1 MSENVISKINQQR
14 YDHIFKIVFGDKK
27 ELLSLYNALSDKDY
41 DNPDDLIINTLEDA
55 VYIGMK
61 NDVSFIINNYL
72 NLYEHQASLCGNL
85 PLRGLFYF
93 SDLYK
98 SLYYEQA
105 IYRKNQIKIL
115 TPIFVVF
122 YNGVEDVPDNFDVK
136 LSGSFINPTDSP
148 DVEVIA
154 HIKNI
159 NYGHN
164 SNLYHKCSKLKEYS
178 IFVNM
183 VHETLNKDNKEKHAD
198 LLAEIIDSCIHNN
211 ILTDILMRE
220 RGRIMEC
227 FLSHFDADEYIDFV
241 KREGYD
247 EGALNKIISFFLK
260 NYISKSIAIEE
271 SKLTEAEFDE
281 AVRNYVS

>member
-1 MSENVISKINQQR
+1 
-14 YDHIFKIVFGDKK
+14 
-27 ELLSLYNALSDKDY
+27 
-41 DNPDDLIINTLEDA
+41 
-55 VYIGMK
+55 
-61 NDVSFIINNYL
+61 
-72 NLYEHQASLCGNL
+72 
-85 PLRGLFYF
+85 
-93 SDLYK
+93 
-98 SLYYEQA
+98 
-105 IYRKNQIKIL
+105 
-115 TPIFVVF
+115 
-122 YNGVEDVPDNFDVK
+122 
-136 LSGSFINPTDSP
+136 
-148 DVEVIA
+148 
-154 HIKNI
+154 
-159 NYGHN
+159 
-164 SNLYHKCSKLKEYS
+164 
-178 IFVNM
+178 M